1 MRLKFNNLIILLITL
16 LFAYSVQISAQKTK
30 ESSDLKNWP
39 KRFSPVEVGRDRGI
53 RQKEIKWGWRP
64 G

>member
-53 RQKEIKWGWRP
+53 GIL
-64 G
+64 